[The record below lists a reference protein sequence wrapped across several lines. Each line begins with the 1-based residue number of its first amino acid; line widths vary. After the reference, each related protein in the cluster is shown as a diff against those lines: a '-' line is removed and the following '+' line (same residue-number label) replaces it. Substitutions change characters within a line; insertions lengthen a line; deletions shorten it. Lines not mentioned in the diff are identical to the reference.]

1 MIVDISVS
9 TQNAIMPPRGW
20 NSYDSFNWIISEEE
34 YLQNVNI
41 VSQQLLAHGYQ
52 VLYCTTAIE
61 YVSN

>member
-1 MIVDISVS
+1 
-9 TQNAIMPPRGW
+9 MPPRGW